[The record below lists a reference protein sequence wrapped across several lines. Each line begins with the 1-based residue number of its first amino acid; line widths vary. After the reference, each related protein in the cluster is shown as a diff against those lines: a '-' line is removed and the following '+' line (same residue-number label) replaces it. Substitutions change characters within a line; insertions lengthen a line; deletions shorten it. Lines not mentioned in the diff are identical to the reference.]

1 MWDLLGKTKR
11 AVERNTLP
19 TIRIAWA
26 MMSYSSVG
34 KRLIAD
40 LEDWDSTEMEAIS
53 KVDLILVTIAVDLL
67 QQ

>member
-1 MWDLLGKTKR
+1 
-11 AVERNTLP
+11 
-19 TIRIAWA
+19 

-34 KRLIAD
+34 KRLIVD
-40 LEDWDSTEMEAIS
+40 LENWDSTEMEAIS

>member
-1 MWDLLGKTKR
+1 
-11 AVERNTLP
+11 
-19 TIRIAWA
+19 
-26 MMSYSSVG
+26 MSYSSVG